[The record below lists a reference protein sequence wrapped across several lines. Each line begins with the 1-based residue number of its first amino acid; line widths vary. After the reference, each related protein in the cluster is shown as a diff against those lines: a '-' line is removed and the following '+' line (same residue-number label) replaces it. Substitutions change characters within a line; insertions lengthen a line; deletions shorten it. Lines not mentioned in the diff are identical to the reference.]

1 MLRISLALDLCCPNC
16 LGISFGLFGW
26 APQVADALRSEAPEK
41 PFCPDL
47 PTASPMITAAGVANE
62 TSTARAAAVTAGEL
76 KGAPISQD
84 ILEQA
89 RFSRST
95 TCPSCVCQ
103 TFCLAI
109 QAAVEVLEV
118 ELCGTSRFAKSKRS

>member
-1 MLRISLALDLCCPNC
+1 MLWDFLEI
-16 LGISFGLFGW
+16 FGC
-26 APQVADALRSEAPEK
+26 ATQVADALCSEAPEK

-47 PTASPMITAAGVANE
+47 PTASPMITAAGVATAANE
-62 TSTARAAAVTAGEL
+62 TSTARAAAVTAAGEL

-103 TFCLAI
+103 TFCFAI
-109 QAAVEVLEV
+109 QSAVEVLD
-118 ELCGTSRFAKSKRS
+118 LG

>member
-1 MLRISLALDLCCPNC
+1 MVPICLAFHCCCSC
-16 LGISFGLFGW
+16 LGIFGW
-26 APQVADALRSEAPEK
+26 ATWATQVADSLCSEAPEK

-47 PTASPMITAAGVANE
+47 PTASPMITAAGVATAANE
-62 TSTARAAAVTAGEL
+62 TSTARAAAVTAAGEL

-95 TCPSCVCQ
+95 TCPSCVARQ
-103 TFCLAI
+103 SALQYSQLLTFWI
-109 QAAVEVLEV
+109 
-118 ELCGTSRFAKSKRS
+118 